1 VPVFEALQ
9 QRLAEVFRR
18 LAGRGVLRPEDVDA
32 ALREV
37 RLALLEADVHV
48 QVVKDFVSRV
58 REAAVGREVWK
69 SLTPAQQVVQV
80 VYEEMVRLLGGQHR
94 ELVPAPRP
102 PTVVLLCGLHGTGK
116 TTQAGKL
123 ALYLRKRGRRPLLVA
138 ADLQRPA
145 AVRQLQVVGEQ
156 AQVAVFVGNSQD
168 PAEVAQAGVAH
179 ARAVGYDFVLV
190 DSAGRVHVDE
200 ELMEQLR
207 RVRDASGAHYVLL
220 VLDAMTG
227 QEAVRV
233 AQRFHEALG
242 IHGVIL
248 TKLDGDAR
256 GGAALSVAAAVGCPV
271 LFVGTGERLEALEP
285 FHPDRMASRILGMGD
300 VLTLVERAREA
311 VDAERAAELER
322 KLRRAEFTLEDFR
335 EQLRQV
341 RRMGP
346 LESLLDLIPGLS
358 TLRGRRP
365 ELEEREFK
373 RMEAILD
380 SMTPQER
387 RDPSLLN
394 ASRKRRIARGSGTTV
409 QDVNRLL
416 KQFEEAKRM
425 MRELERMGRR
435 AKRFPLPPL

>member
-1 VPVFEALQ
+1 MFEALQ
-9 QRLAEVFRR
+9 QKLAAAFRR
-18 LAGRGVLRPEDVDA
+18 LGGRGVLRPEDVDE

-48 QVVKDFVSRV
+48 QVVREFLSRV

-80 VYEEMVRLLGGQHR
+80 VYEELVRLLGGQHR
-94 ELVPAPRP
+94 DLVPAPKP

-116 TTQAGKL
+116 TTQAAKL
-123 ALYLRKRGRRPLLVA
+123 ALHLRKRGRRPLLVA

-145 AVRQLQVVGEQ
+145 AVRQLQVVGE
-156 AQVAVFVGNSQD
+156 AAGVPVFTAPSQD
-168 PAEVAQAGVAH
+168 PAEVASAAVEH
-179 ARAVGYDFVLV
+179 ARTVGYDFVLV
-190 DSAGRVHVDE
+190 DTAGRVHVE
-200 ELMEQLR
+200 PALMEELR
-207 RVRDASGAHYVLL
+207 RVRDRGGAHYVLL
-220 VLDAMTG
+220 VVDAMTG
-227 QEAVRV
+227 QEGVRV
-233 AQRFHEALG
+233 AQRFCEALG
-242 IHGVIL
+242 IDGVIL

-256 GGAALSVAAAVGCPV
+256 GGAALSVVATVGRPI
-271 LFVGTGERLEALEP
+271 LFVGTGERLDAFEP

-300 VLTLVERAREA
+300 VLTLVERAQE
-311 VDAERAAELER
+311 VLDAGRAAELER
-322 KLRRAEFTLEDFR
+322 KLRRAEFTLDDFR
-335 EQLRQV
+335 QQLEQV

-346 LESLLDLIPGLS
+346 LDALLDLVPG
-358 TLRGRRP
+358 LRGRRP
-365 ELEEREFK
+365 EVDEREF
-373 RMEAILD
+373 RHMQAILD

-387 RDPSLLN
+387 QNPAILN

-435 AKRFPLPPL
+435 GRRFPLPPL